1 MKKVLFVFALLA
13 LLSISCNKKYKFYG
27 FDITKD
33 ISVSVPVDVFEVDSV
48 YTFDLFIDNVFETHD
63 TKSELVE
70 QITIED
76 VSINAVGYNHFSD
89 LKFYISTDTQQEVL
103 LAKNDT
109 IDYYFDYATQTTKV
123 KLNQTEALMDSYVKE
138 SKIYIRVSGKLPTAL
153 NIASSA
159 SVNLRFRV
167 LTYIN

>member
-13 LLSISCNKKYKFYG
+13 LLSGSCNKKYKYYG

-33 ISVSVPVDVFEVDSV
+33 ISVSVPVDVFEIDSV
-48 YTFDLFIDNVFETHD
+48 YTFDLFIDNVFVTHD

-76 VSINAVGYNHFSD
+76 VSLNAVGYNHFSE
-89 LKFYISTDTQQEVL
+89 LEFYISTDTQQEVL
-103 LAKNDT
+103 LASNDT
-109 IDYYFDYATQTTKV
+109 VDYYFNDVTQTTMV
-123 KLNQTEALMDSYVKE
+123 KLNQTDALMDSYVKE
-138 SKIYIRVSGKLPTAL
+138 SKIYIRVSGELPSAL
-153 NIASSA
+153 NIPSSA
-159 SVNLRFRV
+159 YVNIRFRV

>member
-13 LLSISCNKKYKFYG
+13 VVSISCNKKYKFYG
-27 FDITKD
+27 FDVTKD
-33 ISVSVPVDVFEVDSV
+33 INIPVPIDVFEVDSV
-48 YTFDLFIDNVFETHD
+48 YAIDLFIENVFATHD

-76 VSINAVGYNHFSD
+76 VSVNAVGYNHFSD
-89 LKFYISTDTQQEVL
+89 LKFYISNDTQQEIL

-109 IDYYFDYATQTTKV
+109 IDYYFDYFTQTSKV

-138 SKIYIRVSGKLPTAL
+138 SKIYIRVSGELPTAL
-153 NIASSA
+153 NLPSSA
-159 SVNLRFRV
+159 TVNLRFRV